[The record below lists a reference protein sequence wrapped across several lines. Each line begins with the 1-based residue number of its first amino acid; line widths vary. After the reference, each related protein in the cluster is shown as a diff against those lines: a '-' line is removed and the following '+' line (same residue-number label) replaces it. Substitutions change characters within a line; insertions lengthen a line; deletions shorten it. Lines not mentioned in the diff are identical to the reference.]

1 MRVKDIMT
9 PHVIAVTETASL
21 WVALELLVARRV
33 SALAVLDE
41 AGVPIGLLSEGDLLR
56 RAELGTQKRRPGWL
70 EFLLGSGRT
79 AQDYVQSH
87 GRHVGEVMTRGV
99 ITIGEEADITEG
111 VDLMLQRKIKR
122 LIVVRDGRAV
132 GVLSRSDLL
141 KALMARMPK
150 SGATH
155 TDDEISDAVAI
166 EIEREDWVPRGT
178 IRVVVNAGVVSL
190 EGAINDERLR
200 DALRVLVENVPGVKN
215 VRDRLAWIEPN
226 SGYLVPPSDNAQ

>member
-9 PHVIAVTETASL
+9 PHVISVTESATL
-21 WVALELLVARRV
+21 WDALELLVSRRV
-33 SALAVLDE
+33 SALAVLDAE
-41 AGVPIGLLSEGDLLR
+41 GAPVGLLSEGDLLQ

-79 AQDYVQSH
+79 AKDYVHSH

-99 ITIGEEADITEG
+99 ISIGEDADVAEG

-141 KALMARMPK
+141 KALMARMPRPD
-150 SGATH
+150 AVH
-155 TDDEISDAVAI
+155 TDAEICDAVAV
-166 EIEREDWVPRGT
+166 EIAREDWVPRGT
-178 IRVVVNAGVVSL
+178 IRVNVSEGAVTL

-200 DALRVLVENVPGVKN
+200 DALRVLVENVPGVKS

-226 SGYLVPPSDNAQ
+226 SGYLVPASDD